1 MSELTN
7 RIFKYLQERRQ
18 RVLEGE
24 INCIPLP
31 FYRFKQEFPGIE
43 QSKFYLVTGTTK
55 SAKTQLANY
64 LFVYNTILYSFY
76 HPDVIKPKIFY
87 YALEETKE
95 NITLRFMSFL
105 LYTFDNI
112 RISPTDLTSTDKD
125 KPVSK
130 DILELLNTKKYTD
143 ILSYYEKVVDFRPGR
158 NPTAIWKDAKSYA
171 EANGTVHTKK
181 SKYIDDFGVTRDT
194 DAFDYYE
201 PNNQNEY
208 VFVIVDHISLIDTEL
223 KLSLREAIN
232 KVSEYM
238 VVLRNRYHYIPV
250 LIQQQSTETSSLEA
264 FKANKIRPT
273 VAGLSDSKYTARDV
287 DVMIG
292 ITNPYFFELPEY
304 LGYDITKL
312 KGNFRIMEI
321 VLNRGGQSNGICP
334 LVFDGAI
341 NWFKEA
347 PLPTDTS
354 NIAKIYQHL
363 KQIREN
369 NNNNNN
375 KINNEHSFM
384 TFITKIFSKGV
395 QK

>member
-1 MSELTN
+1 MNELIN
-7 RIFKYLQERRQ
+7 RIFDYIQERKEK
-18 RVLEGE
+18 VLNGE

-31 FYRFKQEFPGIE
+31 FKRFKEEFPGIE
-43 QSKFYLVTGTTK
+43 QGKYYLVTGTTK

-76 HPDVIKPKIFY
+76 HPNVIKPKIFY

-125 KPVSK
+125 KPVSS

-143 ILSYYEKVVDFRPGR
+143 ILDYYEKIIDFRPGR
-158 NPTAIWKDAKSYA
+158 NPTAIWKDAKTYA
-171 EANGTVHTKK
+171 EANGIVHTKK
-181 SKYIDDFGVTRDT
+181 SKYTDDFGVTREI
-194 DAFDYYE
+194 DAFDYYK
-201 PNNQNEY
+201 PNNSNEY
-208 VFVIVDHISLIDTEL
+208 VFILVDHISLIEPEL

-238 VVLRNRYHYIPV
+238 VILRNRYHYIPV

-292 ITNPYFFELPEY
+292 LTNPYFWELPEY
-304 LGYDITKL
+304 LGYDIKRL

-321 VLNRGGQSNGICP
+321 VLNRSGQSNGICP
-334 LVFDGAI
+334 LIFDGAI

-347 PLPTDTS
+347 PLPINAS
-354 NIAKIYQHL
+354 EIAKVYQHL
-363 KQIREN
+363 KQIRETDKSDD
-369 NNNNNN
+369 N
-375 KINNEHSFM
+375 KININHSFM
-384 TFITKIFSKGV
+384 TFITKIFSKKV
-395 QK
+395 HK